1 MQPALREDECGDRAG
16 GLRRVV
22 RPLAARLQARQPE
35 CGAALQMFVAGLATA
50 AELFAPLGHGK
61 APASGE
67 YHESIDLFHK
77 VTLVQGVALGVTYL
91 PGLSVTYLAGSNPPW
106 LFLIPAADCGARFQP
121 LRSGK

>member
-1 MQPALREDECGDRAG
+1 
-16 GLRRVV
+16 
-22 RPLAARLQARQPE
+22 
-35 CGAALQMFVAGLATA
+35 MFVAGLATA

-61 APASGE
+61 APGTGE

-77 VTLVQGVALGVTYL
+77 VTLVQSIALGVTYL
-91 PGLSVTYLAGSNPPW
+91 PGLSVTSLAGSNPPW